1 MTGGRLPQGHLDPAA
16 VGALQVPGVAPSFGA
31 LVGVEEG
38 ERDVRRAAAGELA
51 ILRIPALERP
61 GELEDP
67 GAGSAGAGRS
77 PGVLPDSG
85 QAVLGGRVRDV
96 APAIVL
102 AALRLCRVLVVEV
115 AGGIVATGDALATL
129 RGAWAAVELPVP
141 DIDDAEA
148 LVEFGLL
155 GAHVRRGRLVDP
167 EHHGYR
173 GRQGVG
179 GRVVVEVAGHLEED
193 VDFLAVI
200 GHLERHVDRVE
211 GAKL

>member
-1 MTGGRLPQGHLDPAA
+1 MTGWRLPQGHLDPAA
-16 VGALQVPGVAPSFGA
+16 VGALQVPCVAPSFGA

-38 ERDVRRAAAGELA
+38 ERDVRRATAGELA

-67 GAGSAGAGRS
+67 GAGSAGAGCS

-85 QAVLGGRVRDV
+85 QAVLGGGVDDV

-102 AALRLCRVLVVEV
+102 APLRGGGVLVVEI
-115 AGGIVATGDALATL
+115 ARGIVAAGDALAA
-129 RGAWAAVELPVP
+129 RHGAWAAIEFPVP

-148 LVEFGLL
+148 LVAFGLL

-173 GRQGVG
+173 GRQVGVG
-179 GRVVVEVAGHLEED
+179 RGVVEVAGHLEGD
-193 VDFLAVI
+193 GGGLALL
-200 GHLERHVDRVE
+200 GPL
-211 GAKL
+211 G